1 MRKMGRISLPNYIQ
15 FKSFLPI
22 LFVVL
27 LLILSA
33 CDSGTTPT
41 PASSNKTT
49 TKSNVTAVSSVTA
62 GTTAASTAVSATAST
77 TSAISATASITAGT
91 VTAATTTTT
100 NVTGGTTTAATT
112 PTVRPTLALNSSD
125 QVLRM
130 VSGDIN
136 TLDPALANDTDSSFV
151 VRQIFSGLVTLD
163 NNLNVVP
170 DLAAAMPVVTNNGK
184 TYTFKLKHNL
194 TFSDGTSLTAQDVDY
209 SLERA
214 TDPKLADP
222 DSADSL
228 PAAEYMSDIVG
239 ISDKLN
245 GNADTISGIKVL
257 DDYTIEFDLTA
268 PAPYFLEKM
277 TYNCFFVVSKANVE
291 KGSDWFQNPN
301 ASGPFKLDSWNEG
314 QELKLIANDRYANGT
329 PYLHEVDLL
338 MGANAANPFNLY
350 DVSDNRIDVLN
361 LGAGADVERALDKN
375 SPLNKQ
381 LVVKPQLE
389 LTYLAYNTKLKP
401 FDDPKIRQAFSLV
414 VDRAKIADAMFQDKV
429 VEAKTILPPGM
440 PGYTGNPGD
449 LVYDVSRARDL
460 IAQSSYKSP
469 DNLPKIVLYTM
480 GDAVAGTLQ
489 AIYKQTLGIDVEV
502 RQYQYTDFV
511 AGLSQNQ
518 FQMFLYGWTADY
530 SDPQDFLQT
539 LLGTGS
545 SYNNSN
551 YSNPKFDSMLQEAD
565 KQTDPQKRL
574 QMYGQAEQIAL
585 NDAAILPLYHDV
597 SYTLIKPYVKNLVV
611 TGEGILDLKDV
622 YIQKSS

>member
-1 MRKMGRISLPNYIQ
+1 MHKMGRISFPNYIQ
-15 FKSFLPI
+15 FKRFLPA

-27 LLILSA
+27 LLVLSA
-33 CDSGTTPT
+33 CDSGTTATSTPT
-41 PASSNKTT
+41 PTTSNATTVRVSSTVSSSTTLSTPAKTT
-49 TKSNVTAVSSVTA
+49 A
-62 GTTAASTAVSATAST
+62 
-77 TSAISATASITAGT
+77 
-91 VTAATTTTT
+91 AATTTTAS
-100 NVTGGTTTAATT
+100 TTTAATT
-112 PTVRPTLALNSSD
+112 NATTSAATTTAQIRPTLALNSSD
-125 QVLRM
+125 QILRL
-130 VSGDIN
+130 VSSDVT
-136 TLDPALANDTDSSFV
+136 TLDPALASDTDSSFV
-151 VRQIFSGLVTLD
+151 VRQLFSGLVTLD
-163 NNLNVVP
+163 NNLNVEP
-170 DLAAAMPVVTNNGK
+170 DLAAAMPTVSNNGK

-194 TFSDGTSLTAQDVDY
+194 IFSDGQPLTAQDVKY

-214 TDPKLADP
+214 ADPKLADP
-222 DSADSL
+222 ATADSL

-239 ISDKLN
+239 VSDKLN

-277 TYNCFFVVSKANVE
+277 TYNCFFVVNKTNVE
-291 KGSDWFQNPN
+291 RGSNWFEQPDS
-301 ASGPFKLDSWNEG
+301 SGPFKLDSWNQG
-314 QELKLIANDRYANGT
+314 QEIKLVANDNYANGA

-338 MGANAANPFNLY
+338 MGANASNPFNLY
-350 DVSDNRIDVLN
+350 DVSDNRIDVLDV
-361 LGAGADVERALDKN
+361 GAGADVERALDKN
-375 SPLNKQ
+375 SPLNQQ

-414 VDRAKIADAMFQDKV
+414 VDRAKIASAMFQNKV

-449 LVYDVSRARDL
+449 IVYDVSRARDL

-469 DNLPKIVLYTM
+469 ANLPKIVLYTT

-502 RQYQYTDFV
+502 RQYQYTDFE

-530 SDPQDFLQT
+530 PDPQDFLQT

-551 YSNPKFDSMLQEAD
+551 YSNSKFDSMLQEAD
-565 KQTDPQKRL
+565 QQTDAQRRL
-574 QMYGQAEQIAL
+574 QLYGQAEQIAL
-585 NDAAILPLYHDV
+585 NDAAMLPLYHDV

-622 YIQKSS
+622 YIQK